1 VSEAEGATASA
12 PLVLASASPRRLDL
26 LRQIGVVPD
35 AVVPADIDEMPLKRE
50 RPCQLARR
58 LARVKADTVARLYP
72 GAFVIGADCVVSA
85 GRRILP
91 KPQSEE
97 EARRHLTLLSGRR
110 HRVHAAVAVVA
121 PDGRRAE
128 RLVTSIVA
136 FKRLTEADIAGYLA
150 SGEWRDK
157 AGAYAIQGR
166 AAAFVRFLAG
176 SYSGVVGL
184 PVAETAALLAGLGRP
199 LPWIAYA
206 GC

>member
-1 VSEAEGATASA
+1 MSPASPAPGAG

-26 LRQIGVVPD
+26 LRQIGLEPD
-35 AVVPADIDEMPLKRE
+35 AVVPAEIDETPRKRE
-50 RPCQLARR
+50 LPPQLARR
-58 LARVKADTVARLYP
+58 LARAKAAAVARLYP
-72 GAFVIGADCVVSA
+72 DAFVLGADCVVA
-85 GRRILP
+85 VGRRVLP
-91 KPQSEE
+91 KTESEE

-110 HRVHAAVAVVA
+110 HRVHAAVAVLA

-136 FKRLTEADIAGYLA
+136 FKRLTEAEIAGYLA

-166 AAAFVRFLAG
+166 AAAFVRFLSG

-184 PVAETAALLAGLGRP
+184 PLAETAALLAGLGRP
-199 LPWIAYA
+199 LPWIARA

>member
-1 VSEAEGATASA
+1 MSPASPSPGAS

-26 LRQIGVVPD
+26 LRQIGLEPD
-35 AVVPADIDEMPLKRE
+35 AVVPAEVDETPLERE
-50 RPCQLARR
+50 LPPQLARR
-58 LARVKADTVARLYP
+58 LARAKAAVVARLHP
-72 GAFVIGADCVVSA
+72 DAFVLGADCVVA
-85 GRRILP
+85 VGRRVLP
-91 KPQSEE
+91 KTDSEE

-110 HRVHAAVAVVA
+110 HRVHAAVTVLA

-136 FKRLTEADIAGYLA
+136 FKRLTEAEIVGYLA

-166 AAAFVRFLAG
+166 AAAFVRFLSG

-184 PVAETAALLAGLGRP
+184 PLAETATLLAGLGRP
-199 LPWIAYA
+199 LPWIAHG